1 MVQTLVI
8 VQTVYRII
16 YHPALN
22 PILLWINR
30 LFSPITKFQ
39 LPPSGTIKIKT
50 DEGAQF
56 KMITNQTSYV
66 TKLLYWNG
74 ANSFE
79 YTPVFKKLVTSCNVF
94 IDIGANTGYYSLVAS
109 MINKE
114 IEVHSFEP
122 AQGPLHYLNK
132 NVMLNNLEKRISVH
146 PIALSGKSGSLNF
159 YEVRNKKYSY
169 LPHNLGGV
177 GSLVHDESKTAY
189 SVKTETLDSFIN
201 EKSISTIDLIKID
214 TEGTENL
221 ILEGAEK
228 IIRKFQPIIIC
239 ETLFN
244 RIESKLEAI
253 MKNHGYLF
261 FNYKNRK
268 LEEVS
273 TLFREAD
280 NGVRDCFFVPLSKL
294 HLIKEFIK

>member
-1 MVQTLVI
+1 M
-8 VQTVYRII
+8 
-16 YHPALN
+16 
-22 PILLWINR
+22 
-30 LFSPITKFQ
+30 FSPITKFQ
-39 LPPSGTIKIKT
+39 LPPSGIIKIET
-50 DEGAQF
+50 HEGVQF

-79 YTPVFKKLVTSCNVF
+79 YTPVFKKLITSCNVF
-94 IDIGANTGYYSLVAS
+94 IDIGANTGYYSLMAP
-109 MINKE
+109 MINKK

-122 AQGPLHYLNK
+122 AQGPLHYLIK
-132 NVMLNNLEKRISVH
+132 NVAINKLEKRISVH
-146 PIALSGKSGSLNF
+146 PIALSEKSGTMNF

-177 GSLVHDESKTAY
+177 GSLMHDESKTAY
-189 SVKTETLDSFIN
+189 SVKIETLDSFFN
-201 EKSISTIDLIKID
+201 EKSISAIDLIKID

-228 IIRKFQPIIIC
+228 VIQKFQPIIIC

-261 FNYKNRK
+261 FNYKNGRLK
-268 LEEVS
+268 EVS
-273 TLFREAD
+273 TLYREAD
-280 NGVRDCFFVPLSKL
+280 NGVRDCFFVPSGKL
-294 HLIKEFIK
+294 HLIKDFIK